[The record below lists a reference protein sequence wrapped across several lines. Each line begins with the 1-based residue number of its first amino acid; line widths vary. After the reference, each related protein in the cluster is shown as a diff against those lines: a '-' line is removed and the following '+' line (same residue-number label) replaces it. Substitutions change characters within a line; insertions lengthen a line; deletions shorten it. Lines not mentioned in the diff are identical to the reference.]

1 MRFYQNQIKIIILL
15 CNGIAKGQQNKVYI
29 RVYVEIHLA
38 SLISSAISPNFW
50 FQMIFSCVA
59 IEQAR
64 SSYLFMN
71 VQMFMGSR
79 LCGYHLFS
87 FCWYWHI
94 FDMCLSFTVSSLIVL
109 CHFGFQI
116 ETHARMGN
124 HLFICCRCYTHGN
137 TTANSAATTAASRAM
152 QELHKRAKVHA
163 IHIND
168 VENVDEN
175 SLNNCFYMPLCLW
188 RNFIRF
194 LSLSAPCCVRIQQ
207 LAFFHWI
214 WTPRVH

>member
-71 VQMFMGSR
+71 VQMCMGSR

-94 FDMCLSFTVSSLIVL
+94 FDMCLSFTWVL
-109 CHFGFQI
+109 LLFCVTLDSKLKHTLEW
-116 ETHARMGN
+116 ET
-124 HLFICCRCYTHGN
+124 IY
-137 TTANSAATTAASRAM
+137 
-152 QELHKRAKVHA
+152 
-163 IHIND
+163 
-168 VENVDEN
+168 
-175 SLNNCFYMPLCLW
+175 
-188 RNFIRF
+188 
-194 LSLSAPCCVRIQQ
+194 LSVVVVTLMEIPRPTVQQQQ
-207 LAFFHWI
+207 LLAERCKNCINALKFMQF
-214 WTPRVH
+214 T